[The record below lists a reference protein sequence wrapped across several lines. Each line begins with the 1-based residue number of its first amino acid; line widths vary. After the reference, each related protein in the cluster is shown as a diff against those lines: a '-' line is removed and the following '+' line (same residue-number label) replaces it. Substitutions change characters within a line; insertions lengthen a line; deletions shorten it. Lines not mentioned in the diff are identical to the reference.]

1 MYDILLLNCRLLRPD
16 PQAEP
21 DVVDIAISSGKIV
34 EIAPYISTAAKFEL
48 DLKQKL
54 VSPPFVESHIHLD
67 SVLTAGQP
75 RWNQSGTLFEGID
88 IWRDRKQSLDR
99 EDIKTRAIATLQ
111 QQATQGVLFARTHV
125 DVSEPNLTALQALL
139 EVKEEVKDWMTLQ
152 VVAFPQDGIYGSDG
166 NEALLEKALKLGA
179 DVVGGIPHYEF
190 TREDGLKSVQRIFEL
205 AEQYDRLIDIHCDEI
220 DDDQSRFLEVVAA
233 YAQRSGMGAK
243 VTASHT
249 TAFGSYNSAY
259 AQKLLG
265 LVARSQINF
274 VANPLINITLQ
285 GRTDTYPKRRG
296 LTRVKELWQAGI
308 NVSLGHDCIQDC
320 WYSLGT
326 GNMLDVASMV
336 VHVSQMT
343 GMTEINACYD
353 MITWHGAKTL
363 NVHDAYGIEVGKPAN
378 LIVLDASDRFDALRR
393 RATVS
398 YVIAQGQLIAKT
410 ESPKSQWQPTLDAL
424 QAETSSSDI
433 SEPDDIG
440 ITPEPASETTN
451 PDKAIESQPIA
462 SASEGSEDIG
472 DETIEDEGV
481 GIAVSEERDREEDT
495 VTDPAIE
502 VEVEDMAIAVPDKR
516 DIVEDEED
524 EEDTIADSVVE
535 VESDRVVP
543 KINPGEDDSLFTIIE
558 LPDRRAPQEEPG
570 DPIEKALSQLD
581 RMELNG
587 SNPIYSNDDISAYSL
602 DDLADE
608 MPDVGDSV
616 EKALNR
622 LDRMELNGSKPAHSN
637 DDISAYSLDDLADEI
652 PDVGDSVEKALSQL
666 DRVEL
671 SGSKAGSS
679 DLDISAYSL
688 GDLSSE
694 MPDVE
699 ETGTVEEAVETSIP
713 DLADEDEIAN
723 DPATIYSIEQL
734 VNELFSKEV

>member
-1 MYDILLLNCRLLRPD
+1 MKSVYDILLLNCRLLRPNS
-16 PQAEP
+16 QSET
-21 DVVDIAISSGKIV
+21 DVVDIAIASGKIV
-34 EIAPYISTAAKFEL
+34 EIAPYISTAAKLEL

-67 SVLTAGQP
+67 SALTAGQP

-88 IWRDRKQSLDR
+88 IWRDRKQDLDS

-125 DVSEPNLTALQALL
+125 DVSEPNLTALKAIL
-139 EVKEEVKDWMTLQ
+139 EVREEVKDWMTLQ
-152 VVAFPQDGIYGSDG
+152 VVAFPQDGIYGSEG
-166 NEALLEKALKLGA
+166 NEALLETALKLGA

-190 TREDGLKSVQRIFEL
+190 TREDGLQSVHRIFEL

-233 YAQRSGMGAK
+233 YAQRSGMGPK

-326 GNMLDVASMV
+326 GNMLDVASML

-343 GMTEINACYD
+343 GMAEINACYD

-363 NVHDAYGIEVGKPAN
+363 NLQDSYGIEVGKPAN

-398 YVIAQGQLIAKT
+398 YVISQGQLIAKT
-410 ESPKSQWQPTLDAL
+410 ESPKSQWQPTLEAL
-424 QAETSSSDI
+424 QTETSSSQISDPDDTDTGSTVDLAD
-433 SEPDDIG
+433 SEPTLETLSEAIDID
-440 ITPEPASETTN
+440 E
-451 PDKAIESQPIA
+451 AIESP
-462 SASEGSEDIG
+462 SSED
-472 DETIEDEGV
+472 TLED
-481 GIAVSEERDREEDT
+481 SEDVKAE
-495 VTDPAIE
+495 I
-502 VEVEDMAIAVPDKR
+502 VEDDDSAAIAVPEQLDNVAAEDLEIEDEDVAIALPDEPDSEEDAE
-516 DIVEDEED
+516 DIVTDSAIESELDEPKR
-524 EEDTIADSVVE
+524 SF
-535 VESDRVVP
+535 DRE
-543 KINPGEDDSLFTIIE
+543 EDDSLFTIIE
-558 LPDRRAPQEEPG
+558 LPDRRAPQDDPVEKALDQLDRMELKGDTSTHSDDDTSAYSLDDLSNEMPDVENSVEEALNQLDRVKLNGKSVRDDDDISAYSLDDLSNEMPG
-570 DPIEKALSQLD
+570 VENSVEKALSQLD

-587 SNPIYSNDDISAYSL
+587 KSLHSDDDISAYSL
-602 DDLADE
+602 EDL
-608 MPDVGDSV
+608 
-616 EKALNR
+616 
-622 LDRMELNGSKPAHSN
+622 SN
-637 DDISAYSLDDLADEI
+637 EI
-652 PDVGDSVEKALSQL
+652 PGADV
-666 DRVEL
+666 
-671 SGSKAGSS
+671 AGEVKEI
-679 DLDISAYSL
+679 DIPE
-688 GDLSSE
+688 SE
-694 MPDVE
+694 DD
-699 ETGTVEEAVETSIP
+699 G
-713 DLADEDEIAN
+713 EIAN